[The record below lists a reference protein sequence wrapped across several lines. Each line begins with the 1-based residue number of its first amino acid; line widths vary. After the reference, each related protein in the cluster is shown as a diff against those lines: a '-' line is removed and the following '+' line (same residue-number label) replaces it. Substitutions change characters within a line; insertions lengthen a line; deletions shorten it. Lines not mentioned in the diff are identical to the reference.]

1 MPRLR
6 LSSAKLK
13 KKFYCTEKWFS
24 YTYIHS
30 FLNYIFSSIMVY
42 HRILNIAFCVIRRTL
57 LFIHFVY
64 KSLHV
69 SNQEFLGL
77 QLKNTLLSE
86 VVVIF
91 I

>member
-1 MPRLR
+1 
-6 LSSAKLK
+6 
-13 KKFYCTEKWFS
+13 
-24 YTYIHS
+24 
-30 FLNYIFSSIMVY
+30 MVY